1 MSKYEEAVKAG
12 MTDEDIISLFQP
24 KMTTALTQMGEN
36 DTKAFLGTQMGLP
49 EHLVSFLMGAKE
61 TPSAPPEDL
70 SPEAKAAPVMPT
82 TEAPEPS
89 LLDQATSAV
98 KDISKTIS
106 SITDPVSEN
115 FTQFSQGGAATTRGV
130 YQAGLD
136 FLTSVGVDV
145 NKASSSNKERISQIN
160 TLIESEAEKT
170 GTNKLLIA
178 PATIGRLT
186 PFIATLP
193 YAYQS
198 KIAGGLVEGAI
209 AYSQSRGEGE
219 EIPSSLITAAFS
231 GGLTMGAMK
240 VFDSFSNAPKLATRA
255 LNYLKDEHGLSD
267 EVVEGI
273 TSAYRKYTNV
283 GLDDEARVKAIIESL
298 GSRGAEYKA
307 AAELLNPEASKAI
320 NMSTISRKEE
330 LSKIVEEGNIE
341 NAINAVK
348 KQADFASL
356 SFKQFREIIAK
367 NFTDV
372 VNPTELL
379 GFEALARE
387 LEPIVAKADTPLASN
402 IADQIAQG
410 KASGYSLDAL
420 LTLRQDLGELA
431 SSKTSRKLEGQL
443 FEVQG
448 SVDSIIE
455 SMMPEPG
462 KRLWGLLKEDYA
474 LMADIKGLSKPESKN
489 SMGQILSKAGDGKYS
504 YFKVLDQLSKT
515 SSSAKDMAQLMEA
528 IGSKNQADFE
538 RGLVKEL
545 TTSSKDAMVY
555 SEVFDK
561 VKNIEMI
568 TPEGQKLT
576 ALINDMSKVFKSE
589 DYINKLNQLVPQNSD
604 SVGLTADV
612 TAKFKY
618 LAAGRFFQAMTR
630 YLDPTKS
637 GIKARRLQDIA
648 DVMANPSMA
657 KSKLGMETSEVEDI
671 VRLSKE
677 KAINDTFDEL
687 QQIADKI
694 GRD

>member
-12 MTDEDIISLFQP
+12 LTDDDIVGLFQP
-24 KMTTALTQMGEN
+24 KMDDALKQMGEV
-36 DTKAFLGTQMGLP
+36 DTKLYLSTQMGLP
-49 EHLVSFLMGAKE
+49 ENIISSLLGSKPQ
-61 TPSAPPEDL
+61 TPPEDM

-82 TEAPEPS
+82 TETPGPS
-89 LLDQATSAV
+89 LLDKASSAV
-98 KDISKTIS
+98 SDISKTVK
-106 SITDPVSEN
+106 SITDPLAEN
-115 FTQFSQGGAATTRGV
+115 LTQFAQGGAATTRGV

-136 FLTSVGVDV
+136 FLTGAGIDV
-145 NKASSSNKERISQIN
+145 SKASDSNKERIGQIN

-170 GTNKLLIA
+170 GTNKYLIS
-178 PATIGRLT
+178 PATVGRLT

-193 YAYQS
+193 YTYQS
-198 KIAGGLVEGAI
+198 KIAGGLIEGAI
-209 AYSQSRGEGE
+209 GYSQARGEGD
-219 EIPSSLITAAFS
+219 EIPTSLIKGAFA
-231 GGLTMGAMK
+231 GGLTAGTMK
-240 VFDSFSNAPKLATRA
+240 LFDSFANSPSTATKA

-267 EVVEGI
+267 DAIEGI
-273 TSAYRKYTNV
+273 TSAYRKYTNI
-283 GLDDEARVKAIIESL
+283 GLDDEARVKAVIESL

-307 AAELLNPEASKAI
+307 AAEVLNPEASKAI
-320 NMSTISRKEE
+320 NLSTISRKEE
-330 LSKIVEEGNIE
+330 LSSVVESGNIE
-341 NAINAVK
+341 NAINAIQ
-348 KQADFASL
+348 KQKDFASL
-356 SFKQFREIIAK
+356 SFRQFREIIAK
-367 NFTDV
+367 NFTDTI
-372 VNPTELL
+372 NPTELK
-379 GFEALARE
+379 GFEALSLE

-410 KASGYSLDAL
+410 KASGYNLDSL

-431 SSKTSRKLEGQL
+431 RSKTSRKLQSQL
-443 FEVQG
+443 MEVQG
-448 SVDSIIE
+448 SVDATIE
-455 SMMPEPG
+455 SMMPESG
-462 KRLWGLLKEDYA
+462 KRLWALVKEDYA
-474 LMADIKGLSKPESKN
+474 LMADINGLSKPESRN
-489 SMGQILSKAGDGKYS
+489 AMGQILAKAGDGKYS
-504 YFKVLDQLSKT
+504 YFKVLDLISKT
-515 SSSAKDMAQLMEA
+515 AASAKDMTQLMSA
-528 IGSKNQADFE
+528 IGSKNQAEFE

-545 TTSSKDAMVY
+545 TSSSKDAIVY

-561 VKNIEMI
+561 LKTIEMI

-576 ALINDMSKVFKSE
+576 SLIHDMSKVFKSE
-589 DYINKLNQLVPQNSD
+589 DYINKLNQLVLNNSD
-604 SVGLTADV
+604 SVGLTSDV

-687 QQIADKI
+687 RQIADKI